1 MNGVIEKAEFAKAQN
16 LLPLGLSAG
25 AELKRDVSVGEAI
38 PYDAVTLD
46 EESFVLQLRREQD
59 AMAAP

>member
-1 MNGVIEKAEFAKAQN
+1 M
-16 LLPLGLSAG
+16 PLGLSAG
-25 AELKRDVSVGEAI
+25 AKLKRDVSVGEAI

-59 AMAAP
+59 AIAAQ